1 VWAGIGPAIGPQHYS
16 VGTEVVEAIQATL
29 PPDAQVATYREGR
42 WAMDLPAALE
52 AQLHAVGVTQI
63 EQSGLC
69 TASRVD
75 EWYSHRAEEGRTGR
89 FGVLVML

>member
-1 VWAGIGPAIGPQHYS
+1 
-16 VGTEVVEAIQATL
+16 
-29 PPDAQVATYREGR
+29 
-42 WAMDLPAALE
+42 LPAALE
-52 AQLHAVGVTQI
+52 AQLRAVGVTQV